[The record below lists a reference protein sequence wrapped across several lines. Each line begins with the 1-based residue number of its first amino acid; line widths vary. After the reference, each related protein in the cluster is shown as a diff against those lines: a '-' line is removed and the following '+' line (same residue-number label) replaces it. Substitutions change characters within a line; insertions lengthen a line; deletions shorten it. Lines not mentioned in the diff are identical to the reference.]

1 MEPRS
6 PSVTAMLARRL
17 FLQAMTTP
25 PLHVATLS
33 LCLWGAL
40 APLQAA
46 SSANWPSWRG
56 PLANGVA
63 PDAHPPTRWSES
75 DNVQWKVSIPG
86 RGTSTPVI
94 WGDQVFILTAIPTGA
109 EAPAETPG
117 TGAAP
122 PEGSDRPRRGGR
134 GGGGGGGMVDQP
146 TRAQQFTVISFDR
159 KTGKQRWMHSP
170 RTQMPHE
177 GHHKDHGFAS
187 ASPVTDGQH
196 LIVSFGSFGL
206 YGYDLKGRLLWEKD
220 LGDMRTRNSFGE
232 GSSPALDGD
241 TVVVLWDHEGDDFIV
256 ALDKRT
262 GRELWRQQRDEP
274 TGWCT
279 PLIVS
284 HGGRKQVIVNG
295 THKVRS
301 YDLKDGKLLWECAGQ
316 TVNAIPSAVS
326 TADRVFLMSG
336 YRGNALQ
343 AIRLDRSGDLTGTD
357 GIVWS
362 HAKST
367 PYVPSPLL
375 VGNTLYFLSNNSA
388 MLSAFDAGSGKARF
402 EAERLEGINGV
413 YASPVAADG
422 RVYVVGRDGNTAV
435 LRQGDALE
443 VLAKNRL
450 DDGFDASPAIV
461 GKQLFLR
468 GRQNLYCIADK

>member
-1 MEPRS
+1 MKPDRRPCVS
-6 PSVTAMLARRL
+6 LACSL
-17 FLQAMTTP
+17 WLAG
-25 PLHVATLS
+25 LS
-33 LCLWGAL
+33 IH
-40 APLQAA
+40 AA
-46 SSANWPSWRG
+46 SSANWPAWRG
-56 PLANGVA
+56 PQANGVA
-63 PDAHPPTRWSES
+63 PDAHPPIRWSETEH
-75 DNVQWKVSIPG
+75 VQWKAALPG
-86 RGTSTPVI
+86 RGTSTPIV
-94 WGDQVFILTAIPTGA
+94 WKDQVFLLTAVPTGP
-109 EAPAETPG
+109 EAAG
-117 TGAAP
+117 DASDAGGAAKDR
-122 PEGSDRPRRGGR
+122 PERPRRGGGG
-134 GGGGGGGMVDQP
+134 GGGGGGGMVDRP
-146 TRAQQFTVISFDR
+146 TRAQQFTVLAVDLQ
-159 KTGKQRWMHSP
+159 TGKPRWSHSP

-187 ASPVTDGQH
+187 ASPVTDGKH

-206 YGYDLKGRLLWEKD
+206 YGYDLKGKLLWEKD

-232 GSSPALDGD
+232 GSSPALDGN
-241 TVVVLWDHEGDDFIV
+241 TVVVLWDHEGEDFIV
-256 ALDKRT
+256 ALDKRD

-279 PLIVS
+279 PLIVA

-295 THKVRS
+295 TNKVRS

-316 TVNAIPSAVS
+316 TVNAIPSAV
-326 TADRVFLMSG
+326 AGGDRVFVMSG

-343 AIRLDRSGDLTGTD
+343 ALRLDRSGDLTGTD

-375 VGNTLYFLSNNSA
+375 VGDTLYFLSNNSA
-388 MLSAFDAGSGKARF
+388 MLSAFDAVTGKARF
-402 EAERLEGINGV
+402 EAERLDGLNGV
-413 YASPVAADG
+413 YASPVSADG

-435 LRQGDALE
+435 LRQGPTLE

-461 GKQLFLR
+461 GNRLLLR
-468 GRQNLYCIADK
+468 GRQHLYCIAEPR

>member
-134 GGGGGGGMVDQP
+134 GGGGGMVDQP

>member
-1 MEPRS
+1 
-6 PSVTAMLARRL
+6 
-17 FLQAMTTP
+17 MTTH
-25 PLHVATLS
+25 PLKLTTLS
-33 LCLWGAL
+33 LCLWGAW

-46 SSANWPSWRG
+46 APANWPAWRG

-63 PDAHPPTRWSES
+63 PDAHPPTQWSETQ
-75 DNVQWKVSIPG
+75 NVHWKVAIPG

-94 WGDQVFILTAIPTGA
+94 WEDQVFILTAVPTGPGP
-109 EAPAETPG
+109 EAPAK
-117 TGAAP
+117 ASDSS
-122 PEGSDRPRRGGR
+122 GSPTERTDRPDRPRRGGA
-134 GGGGGGGMVDQP
+134 GGSGGGGGGMVDRP
-146 TRAQQFTVISFDR
+146 TQAQQFTVLSFDR
-159 KTGKQRWMHSP
+159 KTGKQRWTHSP
-170 RTQMPHE
+170 RTQLPHE

-187 ASPVTDGQH
+187 ASPVTDGKH

-206 YGYDLKGRLLWEKD
+206 YGYDLKGKLLWEKD

-232 GSSPALDGD
+232 GSSPALDGN

-256 ALDKRT
+256 ALDKRD
-262 GRELWRQQRDEP
+262 GRELWRQTRDEP

-295 THKVRS
+295 THKIRS

-326 TADRVFLMSG
+326 AGDRVFLMSG

-343 AIRLDRSGDLTGTD
+343 ALRLDRSGDLTGTD

-388 MLSAFDAGSGKARF
+388 LLSAFDASSGKAHF
-402 EAERLEGINGV
+402 EAERLDGLNGV

-435 LRQGDALE
+435 LRQGERLE
-443 VLAKNRL
+443 VLAKNSL

-461 GKQLFLR
+461 GKQIFLR
-468 GRQNLYCIADK
+468 GRQSLYCIAEK

>member
-1 MEPRS
+1 MNTRK
-6 PSVTAMLARRL
+6 
-17 FLQAMTTP
+17 LQIA
-25 PLHVATLS
+25 ALS
-33 LCLWGAL
+33 FCLWNACPPSL
-40 APLQAA
+40 VNAA
-46 SSANWPSWRG
+46 SQWPGWRG
-56 PLANGVA
+56 PQANGVA
-63 PDAHPPTRWSES
+63 PDARPPIQWSET
-75 DNVQWKVSIPG
+75 NHVQWKGAIPG
-86 RGTSTPVI
+86 RGSSTPVV
-94 WGDQVFILTAIPTGA
+94 WDNQVFILTAIPTGP
-109 EAPAETPG
+109 EAAAETADG
-117 TGAAP
+117 GGQS
-122 PEGSDRPRRGGR
+122 PERSERPRR
-134 GGGGGGGMVDQP
+134 GGGGGGMVDRP
-146 TRAQQFTVISFDR
+146 TRAQQFTVLSFDR
-159 KTGKQRWMHSP
+159 KTGKQRWTHSP
-170 RTQMPHE
+170 RTQLPHE

-206 YGYDLKGRLLWEKD
+206 YGYNLKGKLLWEKD

-232 GSSPALDGD
+232 GSSPALDGN

-256 ALDKRT
+256 ALDKRD
-262 GRELWRQQRDEP
+262 GRELWRQTRDEP

-284 HGGRKQVIVNG
+284 DGGRKQVIVNG
-295 THKVRS
+295 TNKVRS

-326 TADRVFLMSG
+326 TGDRVFVMSG

-343 AIRLDRSGDLTGTD
+343 ALRLDRSGDITGTD

-375 VGNTLYFLSNNSA
+375 VGDTLYFISNNSA
-388 MLSAFDAGSGKARF
+388 MLSAFDAVSGKAHF
-402 EAERLEGINGV
+402 EAERLEGLNGV

-435 LRQGDALE
+435 LRQGPRLE
-443 VLAKNRL
+443 ILAKNRL

-461 GKQLFLR
+461 GKQIFLR
-468 GRQNLYCIADK
+468 GRQSLYCIAEK

>member
-1 MEPRS
+1 
-6 PSVTAMLARRL
+6 V
-17 FLQAMTTP
+17 
-25 PLHVATLS
+25 V
-33 LCLWGAL
+33 W
-40 APLQAA
+40 
-46 SSANWPSWRG
+46 
-56 PLANGVA
+56 
-63 PDAHPPTRWSES
+63 
-75 DNVQWKVSIPG
+75 DN
-86 RGTSTPVI
+86 
-94 WGDQVFILTAIPTGA
+94 QVFILTAIPTGP
-109 EAPAETPG
+109 EAAAETADG
-117 TGAAP
+117 GGQS
-122 PEGSDRPRRGGR
+122 PERSERPRR
-134 GGGGGGGMVDQP
+134 GGGGGGMVDRP
-146 TRAQQFTVISFDR
+146 TRAQQFTVLSFDR
-159 KTGKQRWMHSP
+159 KTGKQRWTHSP
-170 RTQMPHE
+170 RTQLPHE

-206 YGYDLKGRLLWEKD
+206 YGYNLKGKLLWEKD

-232 GSSPALDGD
+232 GSSPALDGN

-256 ALDKRT
+256 ALDKRD
-262 GRELWRQQRDEP
+262 GRELWRQTRDEP

-295 THKVRS
+295 TNKVRS

-326 TADRVFLMSG
+326 TGDRVFVMSG

-343 AIRLDRSGDLTGTD
+343 ALRLDRSGDITGTD

-375 VGNTLYFLSNNSA
+375 VGDTLYFISNNSA
-388 MLSAFDAGSGKARF
+388 MLSAFDAVSGKAHF
-402 EAERLEGINGV
+402 EAERLEGLNGV

-435 LRQGDALE
+435 LRQGPRLE
-443 VLAKNRL
+443 ILAKNRL

-461 GKQLFLR
+461 GKQIFLR
-468 GRQNLYCIADK
+468 GRQSLYCIAEK